1 MKNLLRQG
9 CEVFLPMSEVT
20 QRKRQQF
27 QTKMVPLFPGYLFVG
42 LRENKPSWKALNS
55 TYGVSRCVCFDG
67 TVRAI
72 PNQLIMIWKQTAMKG
87 RVSTNSAFAT
97 GDIVEIQKG
106 PFANFLAE
114 IEHLQPDQRVWVL
127 IDILGQ
133 KSRIEISDRNLK
145 LAAQGLNCTSEI
157 KRIWRALALQVI
169 IDSNEPL

>member
-1 MKNLLRQG
+1 MDHSWYLLQTKPNAYRIAMKNLLRQE

-27 QTKMVPLFPGYLFVG
+27 RTKMVPLFPGYLFVG

-72 PNQLIMIWKQTAMKG
+72 PNQLIHDLKANCDERDVFRPTP
-87 RVSTNSAFAT
+87 AFAT

-145 LAAQGLNCTSEI
+145 LAAQGS
-157 KRIWRALALQVI
+157 
-169 IDSNEPL
+169 

>member
-1 MKNLLRQG
+1 MDNTWYLLQTKPNAYRIAMKNLLRQG

-20 QRKRQQF
+20 QRQRQQF
-27 QTKMVPLFPGYLFVG
+27 QTKTVPLFPGYLFVG

-67 TVRAI
+67 TVQPI
-72 PNQLIMIWKQTAMKG
+72 PNQLIHDLKAHCDERDVFRPTP
-87 RVSTNSAFAT
+87 TFSA
-97 GDIVEIQKG
+97 GDIVEIQQG
-106 PFANFLAE
+106 PFASFLAE

-145 LAAQGLNCTSEI
+145 LAAQGS
-157 KRIWRALALQVI
+157 
-169 IDSNEPL
+169 